1 MSDSPTVLQRLNE
14 LRLLWREQ
22 NFKFTPE
29 QQEAYNVLLA
39 RRKERVS
46 ELIKEG
52 RVWIGPSDYGKPV
65 EE

>member
-14 LRLLWREQ
+14 LRVIWREQ
-22 NFKFTPE
+22 NFKFTKE
-29 QQEAYNVLLA
+29 QEEAYNVLLA

-46 ELIKEG
+46 QLIKEG
-52 RVWIGPSDYGKPV
+52 RMWTGPSELGKPL